1 MLPVRLDKTIKQLD
15 AVNAKLASNELTGRS
30 RLELLRLQATLGDRR
45 DAALDAR
52 RRGPSKPNG

>member
-1 MLPVRLDKTIKQLD
+1 
-15 AVNAKLASNELTGRS
+15 
-30 RLELLRLQATLGDRR
+30 LELLRLQATLGDRR